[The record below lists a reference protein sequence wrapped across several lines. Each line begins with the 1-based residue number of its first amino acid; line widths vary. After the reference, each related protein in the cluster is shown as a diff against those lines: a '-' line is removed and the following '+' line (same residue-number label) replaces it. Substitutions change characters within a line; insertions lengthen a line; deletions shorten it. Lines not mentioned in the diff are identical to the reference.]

1 MFDYRGLND
10 MLFLLF
16 YIGVGCP
23 GWDLEESIIFLSM
36 TNNY

>member
-16 YIGVGCP
+16 YSGVGCP
-23 GWDLEESIIFLSM
+23 RLGFRREYNFFIND
-36 TNNY
+36 

>member
-23 GWDLEESIIFLSM
+23 RLGFRREYIFLSM